1 MEKEIVE
8 KFIISKENFEKNLNC
23 KKVITKCELE
33 KYYLEKNVIN
43 FNAVFNA
50 TPR

>member
-1 MEKEIVE
+1 MEKNIVE
-8 KFIISKENFEKNLNC
+8 KFIISKEDLEKNLNC

-43 FNAVFNA
+43 LNAIFNA